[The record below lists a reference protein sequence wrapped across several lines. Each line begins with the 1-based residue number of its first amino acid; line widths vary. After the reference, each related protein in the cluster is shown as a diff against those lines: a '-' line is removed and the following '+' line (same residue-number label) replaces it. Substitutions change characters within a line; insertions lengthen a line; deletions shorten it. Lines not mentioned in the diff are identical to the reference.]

1 MTIYVYPEKQGSD
14 CDMPFCLYDAVYR
27 IKDEKGTI
35 ILRCEL
41 HGRRFL
47 GDLFYIIENLEKE
60 KE

>member
-1 MTIYVYPEKQGSD
+1 MTIYAYPEKTG
-14 CDMPFCLYDAVYR
+14 CDMPFCLHDAEYR